1 MQKEGTKRLKIV
13 DNIYLK
19 QIKKEQV
26 TKIRNSIVKIV
37 SDNKD
42 YYKDKEY
49 AKPFMSNKDT

>member
-1 MQKEGTKRLKIV
+1 MI

-19 QIKKEQV
+19 QIKREQV

-37 SDNKD
+37 SDNKE

-49 AKPFMSNKDT
+49 AKPFMQNEGT

>member
-1 MQKEGTKRLKIV
+1 MI

-49 AKPFMSNKDT
+49 AKPFMPNKDT